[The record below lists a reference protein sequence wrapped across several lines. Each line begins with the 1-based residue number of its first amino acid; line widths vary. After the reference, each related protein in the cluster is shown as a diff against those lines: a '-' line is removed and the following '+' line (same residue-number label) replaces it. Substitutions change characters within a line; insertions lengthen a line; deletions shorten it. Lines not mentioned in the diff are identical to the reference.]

1 MNEARSEKAERFIMK
16 NKAAFKKRY
25 GADWERVL
33 YATANKQFKEEHGA
47 GEWGTNKLTDKY
59 KNDTPG
65 QEDAKVR
72 TKKVVLKK
80 RINEATPPSGPKNP
94 DKPYVGKTAH
104 EKKVERYQQYLAKKK
119 RDREQHLRNN
129 PGLTQNRRRPVSQ
142 NAFYSKR
149 AFRNQEINASY
160 DPDVEQVDESSYKV
174 SVEGIGTIIVDGSG
188 EAEVKMK
195 LRKLV
200 KKPDMIGDIERVTPS
215 KKRKHFMMKAKG
227 EEEEIEEAR
236 GSDYKLYHKSYTDA
250 VKHAFAH
257 HAKSGLRSSDD
268 DKMHHIGLNSKKP
281 GEGKTTSVSVPATHK
296 SGKKHQIHI
305 QVYNKGG
312 SHPYE
317 LNTYSS
323 THRSMQE
330 AKGDSTS
337 ATIKVSGGDAVE
349 IGMVK
354 RGGRIQYYWKA
365 KSGLKNVFDS
375 PEKLRYSLRNTANF
389 SGAEKAVAQL
399 QKLYPV
405 NESKSEYNKLMD
417 KYGDMPMS
425 KVPMKARLRIREL
438 GRSVRG
444 DKGGP
449 TAGDLVKSMKRRRM
463 GEEVEQVDE
472 NRAQSMTNRALD
484 KVSREKSSRSDDEF
498 EVKYAKSKR
507 GPIQVSKFGTLNA
520 AKGFLAA
527 VEKKGMKGIISKD
540 GKPVREEVEQVD
552 EAKYGGLLH
561 KIRKGGKP
569 GGLRDKLDQRGVG
582 LDTMLLHPDKMRK
595 SKVGRAQRMAD
606 RRPSLKGTG
615 PIDDPDNY
623 ALKSAG
629 ADKAGLYFSKSDKS
643 GAAKLF
649 RQISKERS
657 AKIKNSRNYKRLFP
671 NEEVEVAEAGM
682 IGRTK
687 PSRELNVQKF
697 EKKYLG
703 TKSLKDAK
711 RAAHKAERKKGKA
724 DVKIN
729 PAVDENV
736 DAAKERVAQAKQRVM
751 VAKQRLARTKARD
764 YGNKVRGMRSE
775 GMTGNQLVRN
785 VSSKNYQA
793 SVSSTKHRYDAN
805 RQKRKAA
812 ASQQH
817 ADVLRRRAI
826 ARARSKRRVIRRPM

>member
-1 MNEARSEKAERFIMK
+1 MDRKERFILK

-72 TKKVVLKK
+72 TKKVILKK
-80 RINEATPPSGPKNP
+80 RIDEATPPSGPKNP
-94 DKPYVGKTAH
+94 DKPHVGKTAH

-129 PGLTQNRRRPVSQ
+129 PGLKQGGERRRIQP

-149 AFRNQEINASY
+149 AFRNQEINASF
-160 DPDVEQVDESSYKV
+160 DPDVEQV
-174 SVEGIGTIIVDGSG
+174 
-188 EAEVKMK
+188 
-195 LRKLV
+195 
-200 KKPDMIGDIERVTPS
+200 
-215 KKRKHFMMKAKG
+215 
-227 EEEEIEEAR
+227 EEAR

-281 GEGKTTSVSVPATHK
+281 GEGKTTSVKVPATHK

-312 SHPYE
+312 SNPYE

-337 ATIKVSGGDAVE
+337 TTIKVSGGDAVE
-349 IGMVK
+349 IGKVK
-354 RGGRIQYYWKA
+354 RGGRVQYYWKA

-389 SGAEKAVAQL
+389 SGAEKAVAKL
-399 QKLYPV
+399 QQV
-405 NESKSEYNKLMD
+405 NEAKSEYSKLM
-417 KYGDMPMS
+417 KQYGDMPMS
-425 KVPMKARLRIREL
+425 KVPMKTRMRIREL
-438 GRSVRG
+438 GRKVRG
-444 DKGGP
+444 DKPVSGLR
-449 TAGDLVKSMKRRRM
+449 ASDLVDDMKRRQM
-463 GEEVEQVDE
+463 GEAKSDRLEKIARAAAAREKDQAKQKEAAKQKHYAASAKSREAVKHFGNKDQFGRVREDIEQVD
-472 NRAQSMTNRALD
+472 
-484 KVSREKSSRSDDEF
+484 
-498 EVKYAKSKR
+498 
-507 GPIQVSKFGTLNA
+507 
-520 AKGFLAA
+520 
-527 VEKKGMKGIISKD
+527 
-540 GKPVREEVEQVD
+540 
-552 EAKYGGLLH
+552 
-561 KIRKGGKP
+561 
-569 GGLRDKLDQRGVG
+569 
-582 LDTMLLHPDKMRK
+582 
-595 SKVGRAQRMAD
+595 
-606 RRPSLKGTG
+606 
-615 PIDDPDNY
+615 
-623 ALKSAG
+623 
-629 ADKAGLYFSKSDKS
+629 
-643 GAAKLF
+643 
-649 RQISKERS
+649 
-657 AKIKNSRNYKRLFP
+657 
-671 NEEVEVAEAGM
+671 EAGM

-703 TKSLKDAK
+703 TKSLKDTK
-711 RAAHKAERKKGKA
+711 RAAHKAERKKGKQ

-729 PAVDENV
+729 PSMDENV
-736 DAAKERVAQAKQRVM
+736 DAAKERVDQAKQRVM

-775 GMTGNQLVRN
+775 EISAAKPRPNVVRTTQGNFQQKTLQKHAERRA
-785 VSSKNYQA
+785 SKAGQTQSRTTELA
-793 SVSSTKHRYDAN
+793 
-805 RQKRKAA
+805 KRIRRRMRRR
-812 ASQQH
+812 
-817 ADVLRRRAI
+817 LRRP
-826 ARARSKRRVIRRPM
+826 RPTMNR